1 MGIEEKING
10 EIKNAMLAKN
20 AGRLDALRAVK
31 SALLLLKTSTEGL
44 TEENANKAMMKE
56 VKKRKETALIYA
68 QQNRTDL
75 AEVENYQALV
85 IEEFLPKGLS
95 VEEVEAELKKIIEQM
110 GAKTLADLG
119 KVMGAANKGMAGK
132 ADGKMISDLVKKL
145 LAQ

>member
-68 QQNRTDL
+68 QQNRADL

-95 VEEVEAELKKIIEQM
+95 VEEVETELKKIIEQM

-145 LAQ
+145 LA